1 MAKGSSD
8 CINLQ
13 LKKLKIMADI
23 AGIAKKGKNAH
34 QKYNYIAVD
43 DVLNAFRSAFIKHK
57 VSFHNTLESWHQFGS
72 GLLIVVKM
80 KIINA
85 ENPEDW
91 ESYNQVGISV
101 RLDDTSVGKALAY
114 AVKNGLLK
122 VFLIPGGKGEDV
134 EYYDNKPVTP
144 KEIAPA
150 PVANPTA
157 QEEIATIIEA
167 INEADSI
174 KELQATW
181 IELKTIYPKEAC
193 KEAYPIYLT
202 LKQQLSPE

>member
-1 MAKGSSD
+1 
-8 CINLQ
+8 
-13 LKKLKIMADI
+13 MADI
-23 AGIAKKGKNAH
+23 AGIQKKGKNSH

-43 DVLNAFRSAFIKHK
+43 DVINAFRSAFIKHK
-57 VSFHNTLESWHQFGS
+57 VSFHSTIKSWTQLGTA
-72 GLLIVVKM
+72 LLIEVEM
-80 KIINA
+80 KILNA
-85 ENPEDW
+85 ENPE
-91 ESYNQVGISV
+91 ECEVYTQIGLSV

-150 PVANPTA
+150 PVATHTA